1 MDAVLKNT
9 VNTWGL
15 NLFVAGYQEIY
26 AYRLKTILN
35 MPSWLRQIS
44 KVLKPEE
51 IDILDQY
58 STVLKPDYAIRQ
70 EIIRE

>member
-1 MDAVLKNT
+1 
-9 VNTWGL
+9 
-15 NLFVAGYQEIY
+15 
-26 AYRLKTILN
+26 
-35 MPSWLRQIS
+35 MPPWLQQIS

-58 STVLKPDYAIRQ
+58 STVLKTDYAIRQ